1 MDLSV
6 IETLT
11 HLLLRLSE
19 AEPPALLWGRTA
31 RRHFGAGFE
40 RLLDGG
46 ILIEQRPATEWPVCG
61 SCECDL
67 DMRPLTRIADR
78 TVAACPL
85 DRGNDEV
92 LEDVDLQIF
101 QLDHRA
107 FVHEIARVSGFGE
120 PPSEISPGLWS
131 LGMSKIDIEAF
142 LTFSD
147 VVARQP
153 QIIDSIWRVARGRR
167 RMLIAPTLTASESIA
182 FDRADIRMVGLS
194 ECLRADPAHT
204 IPTLDIGGL
213 DVAQP
218 EPRLIVQIG
227 KQTVV
232 LDGTELKLPPRSFRL
247 LHYLAQQA
255 VAGRALCER
264 RDIEKFVWSTVVSD
278 KAVADAVRDLRNKI
292 KPILPKGMTA
302 EQFIENR
309 PPASYMIAL
318 AADEIRIDD

>member
-6 IETLT
+6 TETLT
-11 HLLLRLSE
+11 QLLLRLSE
-19 AEPPALLWGRTA
+19 AENPALLWGRTA
-31 RRHFGAGFE
+31 RPHFGAGFE

-67 DMRPLTRIADR
+67 DMRPLTPIGDKL
-78 TVAACPL
+78 VAACPF
-85 DRGNDEV
+85 DRGNDEI
-92 LEDVDLQIF
+92 LDEDDLRLF
-101 QLDHRA
+101 RLNHAA
-107 FVHEIARVSGFGE
+107 FVHEIAYVSGFEE

-131 LGMSKIDIEAF
+131 LGMPKSHIEAF
-142 LTFSD
+142 LTFSG
-147 VVARQP
+147 VVVRQP

-167 RMLIAPTLTASESIA
+167 RMLIAPTLTASESTA
-182 FDRADIRMVGLS
+182 FDRADIRVVGLS

-218 EPRLIVQIG
+218 EPRLIIQVG
-227 KQTVV
+227 KQTIV
-232 LDGTELKLPPRSFRL
+232 LDGTELKLPSRSFRL
-247 LHYLAQQA
+247 AQYLAGQA
-255 VAGRALCER
+255 VVGRALCDR
-264 RDIEKFVWSTVVSD
+264 RDIEKHLWKTTVSD